1 MGQPSQL
8 NRGVVSTPPPL
19 MQWRSPAEVPVVE
32 PIAQAQVAQQRWA
45 AASPAL
51 GSSAVVPREDQRLAR
66 NNSGHLAAWMAG
78 TERELRELKWLLN
91 TSASRLDGQHN
102 RLMSELDKLR
112 GQLDMWGRAG
122 GGAAGSSLG
131 QNDEAR
137 LDVLEA
143 RFDALEQLVGREQ
156 SECAQMWQIVE
167 VAAGAASPGDVS
179 VGVRR
184 PTSAPPVGRQNLS
197 NLSGLRT

>member
-1 MGQPSQL
+1 
-8 NRGVVSTPPPL
+8 
-19 MQWRSPAEVPVVE
+19 
-32 PIAQAQVAQQRWA
+32 
-45 AASPAL
+45 
-51 GSSAVVPREDQRLAR
+51 
-66 NNSGHLAAWMAG
+66 
-78 TERELRELKWLLN
+78 
-91 TSASRLDGQHN
+91 
-102 RLMSELDKLR
+102 MSELDKLR

-122 GGAAGSSLG
+122 GGSASSFLG

-184 PTSAPPVGRQNLS
+184 PTSAPPIGRQSLS
-197 NLSGLRT
+197 NVSGLRT